1 MSAVVNPNFVSRGKL
16 SGQAVWATPDNG
28 VAREQLPQDFSAET
42 DLENE
47 WGEEEYV
54 EEGNH
59 WEPRHI
65 RVPRSIM
72 WGVIALL
79 SLGTVALATWGL
91 AHSTMTYGVGPV
103 DAVTTARLS
112 QIRIE
117 LEAAGAPAAVLRYL
131 DIAAQS
137 GVNIG
142 DAIDALAD
150 ANNALEPT
158 SSDPTITPL
167 SAELHDILDDL
178 SARRYGGQ
186 ISASPIPLPTL
197 SVPAP

>member
-1 MSAVVNPNFVSRGKL
+1 MSAVVSPNFYTRGE
-16 SGQAVWATPDNG
+16 STGRAVWATPDNG
-28 VAREQLPQDFSAET
+28 VAREQLPQEFPAET

-47 WGEEEYV
+47 PEEEAPV
-54 EEGNH
+54 EENY

-65 RVPRSIM
+65 HVPRSIM

-79 SLGTVALATWGL
+79 SLGAAALAMWGL

-112 QIRIE
+112 QIRTE
-117 LEAAGAPAAVLRYL
+117 LEAAGAPAAALRYL
-131 DIAAQS
+131 DLAAQP

-142 DAIDALAD
+142 DAIDALAG
-150 ANNALEPT
+150 ANKALGLM
-158 SSDPTITPL
+158 SSNPTIAPL
-167 SAELHDILDDL
+167 AAELHDISNNL

-186 ISASPIPLPTL
+186 ISASPTPLSILSTL
-197 SVPAP
+197 TP

>member
-1 MSAVVNPNFVSRGKL
+1 MSAVVNPSFVSRGKL
-16 SGQAVWATPDNG
+16 SGQAVWATPDNR

-47 WGEEEYV
+47 PEEGAYV
-54 EEGNH
+54 EENY

-79 SLGTVALATWGL
+79 SLGTVALAMWGL

-112 QIRIE
+112 QIRTE
-117 LEAAGAPAAVLRYL
+117 LEAAGAPAAALRYL
-131 DIAAQS
+131 DIAAQP

-150 ANNALEPT
+150 ANKALELT
-158 SSDPTITPL
+158 SSNPTIAPL
-167 SAELHDILDDL
+167 AAELHDILDDL

-186 ISASPIPLPTL
+186 ISASPTPLPTL
-197 SVPAP
+197 SIPTP

>member
-1 MSAVVNPNFVSRGKL
+1 MSAVVSPDSVTRGE
-16 SGQAVWATPDNG
+16 STGRAVWATPDNR
-28 VAREQLPQDFSAET
+28 VAREQLPQEFPAET

-47 WGEEEYV
+47 PEEEAPV
-54 EEGNH
+54 EENY

-65 RVPRSIM
+65 HVPRSIM

-79 SLGTVALATWGL
+79 SLGAAALAMWGL

-112 QIRIE
+112 QIRTE
-117 LEAAGAPAAVLRYL
+117 LEAAGAPAAALRYL
-131 DIAAQS
+131 DLAAQP

-142 DAIDALAD
+142 DAIDALAG
-150 ANNALEPT
+150 ATKALGLM
-158 SSDPTITPL
+158 SSNPTIAPL
-167 SAELHDILDDL
+167 AAELHDISNNL

-186 ISASPIPLPTL
+186 ISASPTPLSILSTL
-197 SVPAP
+197 TP